1 MTVGTEEPFPSCLAL
16 PNVSLGISSLFWEES
31 SLGNSFT
38 TKKFSSWRT
47 VSQVGKHREGITAH
61 PGGGQGCWWKLS
73 IFQVKEIRCFQIA
86 VFPHENK

>member
-16 PNVSLGISSLFWEES
+16 PNMSLGISSLFWEES

-61 PGGGQGCWWKLS
+61 PGGSGML
-73 IFQVKEIRCFQIA
+73 VEIVSFPGKRNQMFPNRC
-86 VFPHENK
+86 VST